1 VQRILARD
9 LPAIPLL
16 NMVSIAA
23 KTRRLRNFA
32 TNPTNMTD
40 FSGIA
45 RWYLEP
51 ATGGAP

>member
-9 LPAIPLL
+9 LPAVPLL

-23 KTRRLRNFA
+23 KTRRLKNFT

-51 ATGGAP
+51 AADGAP